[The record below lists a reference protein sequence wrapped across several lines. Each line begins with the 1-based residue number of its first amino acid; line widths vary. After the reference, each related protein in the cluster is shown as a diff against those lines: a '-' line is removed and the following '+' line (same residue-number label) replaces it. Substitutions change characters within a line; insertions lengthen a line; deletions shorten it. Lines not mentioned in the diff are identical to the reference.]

1 MKVTK
6 KIEKL
11 ILEEL
16 WETAAYDNDL
26 YNLLDK
32 FARSD
37 ETHKANKTD
46 NTTKTEDKIK
56 FKDELF
62 FYLSTVRNRNL
73 ITAKQQLKL
82 KNTVVSFFGLSV
94 GSQAA
99 LTWIMQSRAENI
111 KIADPDYLSPSN
123 LNRVKFGWQQV
134 GQKKTELLAK
144 EIQKINP
151 QTKINSMIHTDRA
164 NVRKFIFNKPN
175 VDLIVDAIDDLP
187 GKIYLR
193 RLAAEKKMP
202 VLMCTDVGDNVML
215 DIERYDLNPSLT
227 PFLGR
232 IGADEVENYESLSD
246 LQRKKLIIKIV
257 GFEKNSETMLSSLH
271 EIGDTL
277 LTWPQ
282 LGATATLAAGVITTA
297 IKKIILG
304 EKIASGRYYISLD
317 DILDSSFYNKDRV
330 KQRKMLVKKV
340 KEKFEI

>member
-99 LTWIMQSRAENI
+99 FTWIIQS
-111 KIADPDYLSPSN
+111 P
-123 LNRVKFGWQQV
+123 
-134 GQKKTELLAK
+134 T
-144 EIQKINP
+144 
-151 QTKINSMIHTDRA
+151 
-164 NVRKFIFNKPN
+164 
-175 VDLIVDAIDDLP
+175 
-187 GKIYLR
+187 
-193 RLAAEKKMP
+193 
-202 VLMCTDVGDNVML
+202 
-215 DIERYDLNPSLT
+215 
-227 PFLGR
+227 
-232 IGADEVENYESLSD
+232 
-246 LQRKKLIIKIV
+246 
-257 GFEKNSETMLSSLH
+257 
-271 EIGDTL
+271 
-277 LTWPQ
+277 
-282 LGATATLAAGVITTA
+282 
-297 IKKIILG
+297 
-304 EKIASGRYYISLD
+304 
-317 DILDSSFYNKDRV
+317 
-330 KQRKMLVKKV
+330 
-340 KEKFEI
+340 